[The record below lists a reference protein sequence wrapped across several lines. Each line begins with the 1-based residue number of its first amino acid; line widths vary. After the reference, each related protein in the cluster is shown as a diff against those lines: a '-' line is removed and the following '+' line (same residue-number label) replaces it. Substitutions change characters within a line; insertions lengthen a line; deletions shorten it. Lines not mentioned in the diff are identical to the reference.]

1 MCVLCVYI
9 CVCKCVYVCVG
20 GGGGVHST
28 LWKLSLHIA
37 YIFTKA
43 WNFSTKF

>member
-1 MCVLCVYI
+1 MCVV
-9 CVCKCVYVCVG
+9 CVCKCVYVCVRE